1 MNYVSI
7 FPRPRPEAELSTKPC
22 SYKNTLKRKRS
33 ATQVACNACR
43 MGKVRCD
50 GSQPVCGRCR
60 KRSAKCVYND
70 RLEMSHDAVE
80 VLELMQVLPQQTAS
94 QILSLLRTTDPASIL
109 SIVKGGMDGKRSPSV
124 QDAVHAV
131 AASSSSP
138 LELELIARNP
148 ASYVFLHQVSVTKLE
163 ASDLLRPTHLSRV
176 CYQGQMCIPLPYV
189 YHPESL
195 RSATNRVG
203 LMQTPVKF
211 GSSSFSSSKIIGAA
225 NIAAGRDIAP
235 SRNQASVHCR
245 PQQSVQLC
253 DDRLGSLR
261 IGFWTDIPIDS
272 DFAARIISL
281 YLETDHP
288 LLGIFDPDCFVSD
301 LVSHQHTSCS
311 SFLVNALLSWSCQMY
326 SAIDKVAEEYARQF
340 CAKAERLWTVEK
352 NCDSLLNMAGAQL
365 LSLASMANGKDYR
378 MLDYT
383 KVAIQM
389 GTRLGLFGLEENS
402 TRNLNQDMSE
412 SLRSASSFTAWGIFN
427 WTVLT
432 TLFYQQPGTDCPRYP
447 PTLPI
452 PGHNACEDYRDL
464 SFDGDSHKSNVRMPH
479 YMGMTFP
486 AACQFWRIL
495 HEVSLTYLDP
505 RNHLN
510 RHRLSLGFAEL
521 KYREILAWAE
531 NLPSPL
537 IQKGKNP
544 HHVVILHIW
553 LHAAILDI
561 FRPFLKRPDFE
572 RLHLKTFSAPRSTP
586 AAAYCAS
593 VNQLKHLI
601 IYYRCV
607 YESSSYTMLWH
618 TALTYVANAVLQ
630 DTNDPQWWL
639 YFLLCIYGYESL
651 CRSFRVSQA
660 IGRGLLTMALRDRDT
675 TVSSARKVIGEL
687 RERGLGHNQG
697 TIQAKFMA
705 DLELAVTDPR
715 VATVEYLAEDFE
727 GLAFFR
733 EFTNSVDGNRLER
746 DWADG
751 ADPCSVSGTGT
762 PLEQLLDV

>member
-1 MNYVSI
+1 
-7 FPRPRPEAELSTKPC
+7 
-22 SYKNTLKRKRS
+22 
-33 ATQVACNACR
+33 
-43 MGKVRCD
+43 
-50 GSQPVCGRCR
+50 
-60 KRSAKCVYND
+60 
-70 RLEMSHDAVE
+70 
-80 VLELMQVLPQQTAS
+80 
-94 QILSLLRTTDPASIL
+94 
-109 SIVKGGMDGKRSPSV
+109 
-124 QDAVHAV
+124 
-131 AASSSSP
+131 
-138 LELELIARNP
+138 
-148 ASYVFLHQVSVTKLE
+148 
-163 ASDLLRPTHLSRV
+163 
-176 CYQGQMCIPLPYV
+176 
-189 YHPESL
+189 
-195 RSATNRVG
+195 
-203 LMQTPVKF
+203 
-211 GSSSFSSSKIIGAA
+211 
-225 NIAAGRDIAP
+225 
-235 SRNQASVHCR
+235 
-245 PQQSVQLC
+245 
-253 DDRLGSLR
+253 
-261 IGFWTDIPIDS
+261 
-272 DFAARIISL
+272 
-281 YLETDHP
+281 
-288 LLGIFDPDCFVSD
+288 
-301 LVSHQHTSCS
+301 
-311 SFLVNALLSWSCQMY
+311 
-326 SAIDKVAEEYARQF
+326 
-340 CAKAERLWTVEK
+340 
-352 NCDSLLNMAGAQL
+352 MAGAQL

-427 WTVLT
+427 WTVT
-432 TLFYQQPGTDCPRYP
+432 
-447 PTLPI
+447 
-452 PGHNACEDYRDL
+452 
-464 SFDGDSHKSNVRMPH
+464 
-479 YMGMTFP
+479 
-486 AACQFWRIL
+486 
-495 HEVSLTYLDP
+495 EVS
-505 RNHLN
+505 RNPCMG
-510 RHRLSLGFAEL
+510 R
-521 KYREILAWAE
+521 